1 MSKWHTLLS
10 FVFAMGIAAG
20 LTACSNDD
28 EKKEVTTE
36 KENTIILSADGIGSI
51 NASSSFNMHQITLAF
66 SKYNVVEE
74 LNYHTGTPYPVIR
87 VADGVK
93 TIMTVIPDAAQQNI
107 YSVIVE
113 DNTITN
119 SLGHHLGT
127 PYKTVYAERA
137 EQCQAGAEDMLGKAL
152 CYAPKTPN
160 VIYIFN
166 GKSGSSVEGKLPTDE
181 DLQDWILE
189 SIIWRPKSK

>member
-1 MSKWHTLLS
+1 MYKRFAVLS
-10 FVFAMGIAAG
+10 MALVFG
-20 LTACSNDD
+20 LSACSNDD
-28 EKKEVTTE
+28 DDKKEVSTKQE
-36 KENTIILSADGIGSI
+36 SKIMLSAEGVGAL
-51 NASSSFNMHQITLAF
+51 NAESSFNMHQVTLAF
-66 SKYNVVEE
+66 GKYNVVEE

-93 TIMTVIPDAAQQNI
+93 NLMTIIPDASQQNI

-113 DNTITN
+113 DNLITN

-127 PYKTVYAERA
+127 PYKTVYSEKA
-137 EQCQAGAEDMLGKAL
+137 EQCQAGSEDMLGKAL

-160 VIYIFN
+160 IIYVFH
-166 GKSGSSVEGKLPTDE
+166 GKTGSAVDGKLPSTE
-181 DLQDWILE
+181 DLQEWSLE

>member
-1 MSKWHTLLS
+1 MYKQYAVLS
-10 FVFAMGIAAG
+10 FLLVFG
-20 LTACSNDD
+20 LSACSENNDD
-28 EKKEVTTE
+28 KKEVSTKQE
-36 KENTIILSADGIGSI
+36 SKIMLSADGIGTL
-51 NASSSFNMHQITLAF
+51 NADSSFNMHQVTLAF
-66 SKYNVVEE
+66 GQYNVVEE

-93 TIMTVIPDAAQQNI
+93 NLMTIIPDASQQNI

-113 DNTITN
+113 DNLITN

-127 PYKTVYAERA
+127 PYKTVYAEKI
-137 EQCQAGAEDMLGKAL
+137 EQCQAGTEDMLGKAL

-160 VIYIFN
+160 IIYVFH
-166 GKSGSSVEGKLPTDE
+166 GKSGNTIDGKLPSTE
-181 DLQDWILE
+181 DLQEWSLE

>member
-1 MSKWHTLLS
+1 MYKRLAALS
-10 FVFAMGIAAG
+10 FALVFG
-20 LTACSNDD
+20 LSACSNDD
-28 EKKEVTTE
+28 DDKKEVSTKQE
-36 KENTIILSADGIGSI
+36 SKIMLSADGVGAL
-51 NASSSFNMHQITLAF
+51 NAESSFNMHQVTLAF
-66 SKYNVVEE
+66 GKYNVVEE

-93 TIMTVIPDAAQQNI
+93 NLMTIIPDASQQNI

-113 DNTITN
+113 DNLITN

-127 PYKTVYAERA
+127 SYKTVYSEKA
-137 EQCQAGAEDMLGKAL
+137 EQCQAGSEDMLGKAL

-160 VIYIFN
+160 IIYVFH
-166 GKSGSSVEGKLPTDE
+166 GKSGSAVDGKLPSAE
-181 DLQDWILE
+181 DLQEWSLE

>member
-1 MSKWHTLLS
+1 MYKRYAVLTFALIFGLS
-10 FVFAMGIAAG
+10 
-20 LTACSNDD
+20 ACSNDED
-28 EKKEVTTE
+28 DKKEVSTTQE
-36 KENTIILSADGIGSI
+36 SKIMLSADGVGAI
-51 NASSSFNMHQITLAF
+51 NADSSFNMHQVTLAF
-66 SKYNVVEE
+66 GKYNVVEE

-93 TIMTVIPDAAQQNI
+93 NLMTIIPDASQQNI

-113 DNTITN
+113 DNLITN

-127 PYKTVYAERA
+127 PYKTVYSEKP
-137 EQCQAGAEDMLGKAL
+137 EQCQAGSEDMLGKAL

-160 VIYIFN
+160 IIYVFH
-166 GKSGSSVEGKLPTDE
+166 GKSGSAVDGKLPSAE
-181 DLQDWILE
+181 DLEEWSLE

>member
-1 MSKWHTLLS
+1 MAKWLARFYFI
-10 FVFAMGIAAG
+10 FVLG

-28 EKKEVTTE
+28 NEKKKVTTE
-36 KENTIILSADGIGSI
+36 EKDTIVLSADGIGSL
-51 NASSSFNMHQITLAF
+51 NASSSFNMHQVTLAF
-66 SKYNVVEE
+66 GKYNVVEE

-93 TIMTVIPDAAQQNI
+93 TIMTIIPDSAQKNI

-113 DNTITN
+113 DNIISN

-127 PYKTVYAERA
+127 PYKTVYAEKA
-137 EQCQAGAEDMLGKAL
+137 EQCQAGSEDMSGKAL

-160 VIYIFN
+160 IIYIFN
-166 GKSGSSVEGKLPTDE
+166 GKSGSSVEGKLPSNE
-181 DLQDWILE
+181 DLQDWVLE
-189 SIIWRPKSK
+189 SIIWRPKTK

>member
-1 MSKWHTLLS
+1 MFKWRTLLS
-10 FVFAMGIAAG
+10 FVLTMGIATG

-28 EKKEVTTE
+28 EEKKVTTE
-36 KENTIILSADGIGSI
+36 KENKIVLSADGIGAI

-113 DNTITN
+113 DNTISN

-127 PYKTVYAERA
+127 PYKTVYEEKA

-166 GKSGSSVEGKLPTDE
+166 GKSGSSIEGKLPSDE